1 MPLPGI
7 IEEPVTIIWLRRDL
21 RLHDH
26 AAFDYAIRQGRKIVI
41 LFIFDENILIN
52 LDRNDKR
59 VSFIYQA
66 INSLND
72 DLNVFETGVCLR
84 KGSPADV
91 FRDLLNIYD
100 FHEVVTANDYEP
112 YAIQRDREVAKL
124 LADSNIGFTS
134 LKDQVIFEKNEILN
148 NSRSAFK
155 VYTPYA
161 ARWRDKLTTEHRK
174 EKKYALKS
182 EYFIG
187 KEYIHS
193 DVYSLKDIRFIENEN
208 IFSKA
213 EIDENKLRQYSENR
227 DKPYL
232 DGTSLL
238 GVHLRFG
245 TISIRKLVTKAIEL
259 NQTFLNELIWRE
271 FFMQILWHFPN
282 VENEAFK
289 PDYRFIKWRNNE
301 EEFNKWCG
309 GNTGYPLVDAGMR
322 QLNETGFMHNRVRM
336 VAASFLTK
344 HLLID
349 WRWGEK
355 YFADKLMD
363 FDLASNNGNWQ
374 WAAGTGCDAAPYF
387 RIFNP
392 AAQAQKFD
400 PQNIY
405 IKKWVKEFGSA
416 QYINPVVEHTFARN
430 RCLETYKNA
439 LTEIKGQY

>member
-1 MPLPGI
+1 MPLPGM
-7 IEEPVTIIWLRRDL
+7 IEEPVTILWLRRDL
-21 RLHDH
+21 RLDDH
-26 AAFDYAIRQGRKIVI
+26 AAIDYAIKQGRKILM
-41 LFIFDENILIN
+41 LFIFDENILKN
-52 LDRNDKR
+52 LDKNDKR
-59 VSFIYQA
+59 VSFIYQV
-66 INSLND
+66 IKSLND
-72 DLNVFETGVCLR
+72 NLNFFATRVCLR
-84 KGSPADV
+84 KGQPANV
-91 FRDLLNIYD
+91 LRDLLNQYNI
-100 FHEVVTANDYEP
+100 HEVVATNDYEP
-112 YAIQRDREVAKL
+112 YANLRDREVAEM
-124 LADSNIGFTS
+124 LADSNIGFTT
-134 LKDQVIFEKNEILN
+134 LKDQVIFERDEILN
-148 NSRSAFK
+148 NSNAAFK

-161 ARWRDKLTTEHRK
+161 ARWRDKLTSEHFK
-174 EKKYALKS
+174 EKKYTLKA

-187 KEYIHS
+187 EKDIHS
-193 DVYSLKDIRFIENEN
+193 DVNSLKDISFREQENMFI
-208 IFSKA
+208 KA
-213 EIDENKLRQYSENR
+213 EIDDNKIRHYSENR
-227 DKPYL
+227 DKPYI

-245 TISIRKLVTKAIEL
+245 TISLGKLVAKASEL

-271 FFMQILWHFPN
+271 FFIQILWHYPN

-289 PDYRFIKWRNNE
+289 HDYRFIKWRNNE
-301 EEFNKWCG
+301 EEFNKWCVG
-309 GNTGYPLVDAGMR
+309 KTGYPFVDAGMR

-392 AAQAQKFD
+392 ITQAEKFD
-400 PQNIY
+400 PQYIY
-405 IKKWVKEFGSA
+405 IKKWVKEFGTT
-416 QYINPVVEHTFARN
+416 QYPKPVIEHIFARN

-439 LTEIKGQY
+439 LDEIKGQY